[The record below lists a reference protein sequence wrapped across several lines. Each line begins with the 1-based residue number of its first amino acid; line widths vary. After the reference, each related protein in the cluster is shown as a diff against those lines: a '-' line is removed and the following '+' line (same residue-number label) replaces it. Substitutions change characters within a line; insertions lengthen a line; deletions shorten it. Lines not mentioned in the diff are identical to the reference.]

1 MGVTYVLSLNSK
13 PVVTYIEEEAM
24 SPLVFYYCICA
35 FLCHCCSSTHLCV
48 VFRHFCCCPVAL
60 FQGPDVTCRNFI
72 LLGLHNTI
80 LNVYCSAFKP

>member
-35 FLCHCCSSTHLCV
+35 FLCHCYLQFNPSLRCFLPFLLLSCDALSRPGCHLSE
-48 VFRHFCCCPVAL
+48 FYPSRA
-60 FQGPDVTCRNFI
+60 
-72 LLGLHNTI
+72 
-80 LNVYCSAFKP
+80 S